1 MKFNSC
7 SEKHVALKALC
18 MALALALSPLAAQAQ
33 DSTGASTAFD
43 WTGYY
48 AGLHAGWLRADV
60 NYREPDFPGFEI
72 HPKFDGFQGGMLMGY
87 NREFNHFVVGLAG
100 DGGLST
106 AKHGAND
113 SGGNGYSVFDMD
125 WNAHFRGRLGFALPY
140 RTLVFGTFG
149 LAVAKLKLN
158 DVDPGFGKDDAYLA
172 GWTLGG
178 GIEHAI
184 SKHRFLRLEYLYDD
198 YGHADYK
205 IKSPPASV
213 YFPSYRAR
221 TEVKASTIRF
231 VFAWLF

>member
-1 MKFNSC
+1 MSLIT
-7 SEKHVALKALC
+7 VLL
-18 MALALALSPLAAQAQ
+18 PLAAQAQ
-33 DSTGASTAFD
+33 NAGSAAFD

-72 HPKFDGFQGGMLMGY
+72 HPKFDGFQGGLLLGY
-87 NREFNHFVVGLAG
+87 NQQINHFVVGLAG
-100 DGGLST
+100 DGGLTT
-106 AKHGAND
+106 AKHGANA
-113 SGGNGYSVFDMD
+113 SGGNGYSAFKL
-125 WNAHFRGRLGFALPY
+125 NLNGHFRGRLGFALPY
-140 RTLVFGTFG
+140 RTLVFATFG

-178 GIEHAI
+178 GLEHAI
-184 SKHRFLRLEYLYDD
+184 SEHRFLRLEFLHDD
-198 YGHADYK
+198 YGHASYK
-205 IKSPPASV
+205 IKAPPASV

-221 TEVKASTIRF
+221 TDVKTNSVRF